1 MWLPSMQGLGKAEV
15 HELRSHLNDLSR
27 DNAILKRAV
36 AIQNSRMQVD
46 YWMQAPNTH
55 SLIASKMRVLICCA
69 MHYGEPVHKVSS
81 LQKYRM
87 FSSSG
92 PEVDCQLRCQ
102 DCVCTF
108 SNRRQRLT
116 LAVQE
121 AVHSKESEVAV
132 LRSALQQYEQKVKA
146 LELTNYSLSMH
157 LRQATE
163 SNHSFNMSRD
173 VY

>member
-1 MWLPSMQGLGKAEV
+1 MQGLGEAEV

-36 AIQNSRMQVD
+36 AIQNNRLQVGCFVQTLRGVIGQEHFSAQCIPCMHCAVCCVMPSLKQHHPTWTLLTCASR
-46 YWMQAPNTH
+46 W
-55 SLIASKMRVLICCA
+55 I
-69 MHYGEPVHKVSS
+69 SS
-81 LQKYRM
+81 RAWLWCLE
-87 FSSSG
+87 G
-92 PEVDCQLRCQ
+92 CLRRCG
-102 DCVCTF
+102 
-108 SNRRQRLT
+108 L
-116 LAVQE
+116 LQE
-121 AVHSKESEVAV
+121 AVQTKDSELAA

-163 SNHSFNMSRD
+163 AHSFSLGQRPPD